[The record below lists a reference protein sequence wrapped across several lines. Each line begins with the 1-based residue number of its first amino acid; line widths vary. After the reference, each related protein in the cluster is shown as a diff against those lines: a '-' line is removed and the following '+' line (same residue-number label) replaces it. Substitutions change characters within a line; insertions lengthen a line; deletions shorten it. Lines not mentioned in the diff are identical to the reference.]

1 MEHVKQVEYLE
12 FLGQYT
18 NFDLYGQ
25 YHIDD
30 DVENVVQIAENG
42 VRVINVYTGRIKE
55 IVLYDE

>member
-1 MEHVKQVEYLE
+1 MERIEKAELLE

-30 DVENVVQIAENG
+30 SVENAVQITENG

-55 IVLYDE
+55 INSE

>member
-1 MEHVKQVEYLE
+1 MERIEQVEQLE

-25 YHIDD
+25 YHIND

-42 VRVINVYTGRIKE
+42 VKVIMFTLVE
-55 IVLYDE
+55 